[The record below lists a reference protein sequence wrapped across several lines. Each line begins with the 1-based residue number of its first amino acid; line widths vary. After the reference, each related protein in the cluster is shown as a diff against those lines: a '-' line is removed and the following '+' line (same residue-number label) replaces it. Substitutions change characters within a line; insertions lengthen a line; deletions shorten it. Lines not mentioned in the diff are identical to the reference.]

1 MIMIMIMFMIMI
13 MIMIIIIIITIFIFL
28 LLIFVVV
35 VQLCGSTNT
44 SSSTGV
50 SLVGREVNDNVTCH
64 ECCGGNLCNW
74 HLCSTTLCKLIFCS
88 SWVHTTVVVE
98 ECSSWVMY
106 KQQFVKK
113 NIDISENY
121 TWINAL
127 FIHVLLYLDRC
138 TLFLLTFHR
147 LARPSDVFFPGFR
160 YI

>member
-1 MIMIMIMFMIMI
+1 MIMIMFMIMIMI

-50 SLVGREVNDNVTCH
+50 SLVVREVNDNVTCH

-127 FIHVLLYLDRC
+127 FIHVLLYLDHC